1 MMNENMCCNEDMMR
15 MHGMKKD
22 VMMDINMSIAFSVFG
37 MLLIFG
43 LGFVFPTINPYV
55 VIKWIIIVA
64 GVVFLISFLRYL
76 VYMGMKMK
84 MMRRMKTELKGEV
97 KEAKAK
103 KTSKK

>member
-1 MMNENMCCNEDMMR
+1 MMNEDMMW
-15 MHGMKKD
+15 MKMKWMGKQVKTD
-22 VMMDINMSIAFSVFG
+22 FLMSISFSVFG

-64 GVVFLISFLRYL
+64 GVVFAFSFLKYL
-76 VYMGMKMK
+76 VYMGMKM
-84 MMRRMKTELKGEV
+84 RMKMTMKGDWEEM
-97 KEAKAK
+97 KTK

>member
-1 MMNENMCCNEDMMR
+1 MNEEIIWKVGAWRKMANM
-15 MHGMKKD
+15 D
-22 VMMDINMSIAFSVFG
+22 VLMSIAFSVFG

-64 GVVFLISFLRYL
+64 GVMFALAFIKYI
-76 VYMGMKMK
+76 VYMIMGMKLMR
-84 MMRRMKTELKGEV
+84 MMRGSL
-97 KEAKAK
+97 KAK

>member
-1 MMNENMCCNEDMMR
+1 MKDDMMW
-15 MHGMKKD
+15 MKMKWMRKQL
-22 VMMDINMSIAFSVFG
+22 MMDILMSVSFSVFG

-64 GVVFLISFLRYL
+64 GVVFALSFIKYVIYIVMKLRI
-76 VYMGMKMK
+76 K
-84 MMRRMKTELKGEV
+84 MMMKGGW
-97 KEAKAK
+97 KAK

>member
-1 MMNENMCCNEDMMR
+1 MTMDEKMMKIQMAQKAVAIDLLL
-15 MHGMKKD
+15 
-22 VMMDINMSIAFSVFG
+22 SISFSLFG

-64 GVVFLISFLRYL
+64 GVVFAVSFLKWFFYL
-76 VYMGMKMK
+76 GMKM
-84 MMRRMKTELKGEV
+84 RMWRTMSKELVLEDKQAKPATKT
-97 KEAKAK
+97 K

>member
-1 MMNENMCCNEDMMR
+1 MNEDMKFMKIKWMR
-15 MHGMKKD
+15 RGVELD
-22 VMMDINMSIAFSVFG
+22 TLMSISFSVFG

-64 GVVFLISFLRYL
+64 GVVFVFSFLKYL
-76 VYMGMKMK
+76 LYCGMKM
-84 MMRRMKTELKGEV
+84 RMKRMMKQDW
-97 KEAKAK
+97 KEMVVGTKAK